1 MAERDD
7 KGPESK
13 DQGKLRQKVDDWMV
27 RVSFAEAGQAAQGF
41 KLTGMDLMRRTKL
54 ALDRIMVFKEEMG
67 TDKATD
73 AGADKLGGEA
83 AAKPARVPGDK
94 IQVMVLDDE
103 PIVGKRLKKALETHG
118 FEVETFLKPKEALGR
133 LGEKEFDIVVTDLR
147 MDEVDGIQVLD
158 HVMAECP
165 RTRVV
170 LITGYAT
177 VEVAREALVKGAF
190 DFIAKPF
197 KPKDLRAVLNKA
209 ALSLGHQGVV

>member
-1 MAERDD
+1 MSFIDELYASLSGRKKRIILPESEDERVLQAVEKLSREKAVEVLLLGEPEKVHRAAGECGAEVGSVRVVDHLNHPRREEFAERLHQLRKH
-7 KGPESK
+7 KGVTQE
-13 DQGKLRQKVDDWMV
+13 D
-27 RVSFAEAGQAAQGF
+27 A
-41 KLTGMDLMRRTKL
+41 RRML
-54 ALDRIMVFKEEMG
+54 ED
-67 TDKATD
+67 
-73 AGADKLGGEA
+73 
-83 AAKPARVPGDK
+83 
-94 IQVMVLDDE
+94 
-103 PIVGKRLKKALETHG
+103 PIVFAVMMVK
-118 FEVETFLKPKEALGR
+118 
-133 LGEKEFDIVVTDLR
+133 

-209 ALSLGHQGVV
+209 ALSLGHQGTV